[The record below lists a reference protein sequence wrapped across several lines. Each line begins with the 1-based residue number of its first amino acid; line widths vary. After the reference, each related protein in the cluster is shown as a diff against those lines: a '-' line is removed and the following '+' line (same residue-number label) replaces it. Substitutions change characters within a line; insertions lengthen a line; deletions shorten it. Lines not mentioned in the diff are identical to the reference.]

1 MRYDNI
7 SVLLFFSDSSSMHW
21 FCFHGLVMYLLSLI
35 AFRTTN
41 WSKQQHKFDCHVSFG
56 WLDVVGRRWSRK
68 ISEFHR
74 NGNDTKRRAK
84 SFQRNGYGEWWT
96 WFIKTNENLHET
108 WPNFVLYLSPIHEIC
123 VFFSIFFAILYS
135 GPLFLLELDC
145 AASAL
150 NVSLSVKENV
160 INGTWMSGWI
170 ACDFDDTT
178 KHFHKSKNISKSE
191 HAEWQIVVIHC
202 LLLQTEKH
210 THTRTNGHGAFVCV
224 CVCCGHFRW
233 LEIVKLHT
241 LLWSKWL
248 IHCLMGECID
258 EKSQWQCYI
267 NLLSS
272 FGTHTHTICTCTK
285 WMLVAWHRRFTNIV
299 CN

>member
-1 MRYDNI
+1 MRCDMI
-7 SVLLFFSDSSSMHW
+7 IFLFFSFFSDSSSMHW
-21 FCFHGLVMYLLSLI
+21 FCFHGLVMCMLSLI

-150 NVSLSVKENV
+150 NVSLSLSVKENV

-210 THTRTNGHGAFVCV
+210 THTHMAMELLCACAVDISVDWKLSNCTRFCDQNDSSIVWWVSALMKNHNGNA
-224 CVCCGHFRW
+224 
-233 LEIVKLHT
+233 T
-241 LLWSKWL
+241 
-248 IHCLMGECID
+248 
-258 EKSQWQCYI
+258 
-267 NLLSS
+267 
-272 FGTHTHTICTCTK
+272 
-285 WMLVAWHRRFTNIV
+285 
-299 CN
+299 